1 MRSGSDIR
9 RKARRFSFT
18 GRRITIPWLKM
29 IQPSGVVLSG
39 HIGPDVKRTLTF
51 IGESFKV
58 AYSLNVMAGT
68 GEIIMSKDVYQSVEQ
83 NVSVEPLA
91 PREMAQR
98 TEPWENFRL
107 IKMIEKKDYSRGI

>member
-1 MRSGSDIR
+1 VIGVDEHSWYNRNPLLSKVGIGISS
-9 RKARRFSFT
+9 A
-18 GRRITIPWLKM
+18 
-29 IQPSGVVLSG
+29 VVLSG
-39 HIGPDVKRTLTF
+39 HIGPDVKRTLTL

-58 AYSLNVMAGT
+58 AYSVNVMAGP

-107 IKMIEKKDYSRGI
+107 IKLIEKKDYSRGISL